1 MTARSG
7 SAAHDIAVIVN
18 GTERRARVIPRM
30 LLADVLRE
38 EWGLTGTHLGCEHG
52 ACGACTVL
60 VDGEPTRSCL
70 VFAVQADG
78 CRVDTV
84 EGLAGDGPG
93 LHPLQEAFRARHAL
107 QCGFCTPGIL
117 MTLVAY
123 LRRHSGA
130 VGDGGPG
137 SALRQPLPVHGLSA
151 HRAGRAGRGGGRASG
166 GHVGVKF
173 VGDRHLR
180 KEDPRL
186 LTGRGR
192 YVADIALPG
201 MLHAVLLRSPHAHA
215 RIVGST
221 RRAPSRTP
229 GWSTSCASPI
239 SEPRGVSF
247 PWSRRTPSCAG
258 TTSPRSRATAPATW
272 ASRWPRW
279 WRTAATRRRT
289 PASCWRSSTSRCR
302 RPRRSRRARP
312 PSTTTSPTTWPGA
325 SPSPAATSRPRCG
338 AAPRVASLRL
348 RIGRGGGQP
357 METRGL
363 VADWNAALGQLTV
376 WASSQVPHQIRQ
388 FIADLLDLAPHQ
400 VRVIAPDVGGGFGAK
415 LIVYPEDVLIPFLAR
430 RLARPVRWIEDRL
443 EHMLAATQEREQ
455 EHEVTVGFDDTGRLL
470 ALRDRF
476 VHDTGAYTPRGL
488 VVPLLTASMLTGPY
502 RIAAVES
509 SFESRYTHRVPVT
522 PYRGAGQP
530 QAVFV
535 IERVLDLVARETGR
549 DRAQVRLAN
558 LVRAEDM
565 PWDTGLPNYRGSGHV
580 VLDSGD
586 LPSVLR
592 RALESARYDAL
603 AAEAAAARAQG
614 RLVGVGVAC
623 YVELTGVGPFES
635 ARVRV
640 DPAGRITA
648 FSGVTTQG
656 QGLET
661 TLAQVAADELGV
673 TPEDV
678 TVIAGDT
685 AGVEHGTGSFASR
698 AAVVGGSAVALAA
711 RDVSAKA
718 RLLAA
723 KALGC
728 AEAELEQA
736 GAAFAD
742 RRRPERRVT
751 FAELARLA
759 GAATAALGVEPGLE
773 STRFFQPTDMTYSSG
788 AHVALV
794 ELDALSACV
803 RILGYWISHD
813 SGRLINPLVVEGQLQ
828 GAVALGIG
836 SALLEEITLRR
847 VGPAPRGQLHG
858 LSAAHRD
865 RRAEHGHRPPRDA
878 LAPEPARSQG
888 RGRVRCAP
896 RPRRPRLGDRGRGR
910 ARGRSR
916 HAHAPRA
923 RAPAGPAAAGSPA
936 A

>member
-1 MTARSG
+1 M
-7 SAAHDIAVIVN
+7 
-18 GTERRARVIPRM
+18 
-30 LLADVLRE
+30 
-38 EWGLTGTHLGCEHG
+38 
-52 ACGACTVL
+52 
-60 VDGEPTRSCL
+60 
-70 VFAVQADG
+70 
-78 CRVDTV
+78 
-84 EGLAGDGPG
+84 
-93 LHPLQEAFRARHAL
+93 
-107 QCGFCTPGIL
+107 
-117 MTLVAY
+117 
-123 LRRHSGA
+123 
-130 VGDGGPG
+130 
-137 SALRQPLPVHGLSA
+137 
-151 HRAGRAGRGGGRASG
+151 
-166 GHVGVKF
+166 KF

-192 YVADIALPG
+192 YVGDIALPG

-215 RIVGST
+215 RIV
-221 RRAPSRTP
+221 RLDAARARAHP
-229 GWSTSCASPI
+229 GVVDV
-239 SEPRGVSF
+239 VSF
-247 PWSRRTPSCAG
+247 TDLGSAG
-258 TTSPRSRATAPATW
+258 RAMPMVPPHAELRGHNFNPLAGD
-272 ASRWPRW
+272 RVRFVGEPV
-279 WRTAATRRRT
+279 AAVV
-289 PASCWRSSTSRCR
+289 
-302 RPRRSRRARP
+302 
-312 PSTTTSPTTWPGA
+312 
-325 SPSPAATSRPRCG
+325 ATSRYAAEDARDLLEVEYEVLPSAQTLAPGAPAVHDDIADNVAGRVTLTRG
-338 AAPRVASLRL
+338 DTAAALRAAPRVISVRL

-357 METRGL
+357 IETRGL
-363 VADWNAALGQLTV
+363 VADWNAALDQLTV

-388 FIADLLDLAPHQ
+388 FIVDLLDLAPHQ

-430 RLARPVRWIEDRL
+430 RLGRPVRWIEDRL

-455 EHEVTVGFDDTGRLL
+455 EHEVTVGFDDAGRLL

-502 RIAAVES
+502 RIPAVES

-530 QAVFV
+530 QPVFV

-592 RALESARYDAL
+592 RALESARYGAR
-603 AAEAAAARAQG
+603 AADAAAARAQG
-614 RLVGVGVAC
+614 RLVGVGLAC

-640 DPAGRITA
+640 DAAGRIIV

-673 TPEDV
+673 TPADV
-678 TVIAGDT
+678 TVITGDT
-685 AGVEHGTGSFASR
+685 AGVEHGIGSFASR
-698 AAVVGGSAVALAA
+698 AAVAGGSAVALAA
-711 RDVSAKA
+711 RDVRAKA
-718 RLLAA
+718 CLLAA
-723 KALGC
+723 RALGV
-728 AEAELEQA
+728 AEAELEQT
-736 GAAFAD
+736 GAAFVE
-742 RRRPERRVT
+742 RRRPERRMT

-773 STRFFQPTDMTYSSG
+773 STRFFQPTDMAYSSG

-794 ELDALSACV
+794 ELDPLSAGV

-813 SGRLINPLVVEGQLQ
+813 SGRLINPLIVEGQLQ

-836 SALLEEITLRR
+836 SALLEEITYDESGQLLAGSYMDYLLPTATDVPTMVIDHLETLSPLNPLGLKGVGESGALPVPAVLASAIEDA
-847 VGPAPRGQLHG
+847 VGPEGGRVTRMPLG
-858 LSAAHRD
+858 
-865 RRAEHGHRPPRDA
+865 
-878 LAPEPARSQG
+878 PAR
-888 RGRVRCAP
+888 
-896 RPRRPRLGDRGRGR
+896 LLDLL
-910 ARGRSR
+910 
-916 HAHAPRA
+916 
-923 RAPAGPAAAGSPA
+923 PAALR
-936 A
+936 

>member
-1 MTARSG
+1 
-7 SAAHDIAVIVN
+7 
-18 GTERRARVIPRM
+18 
-30 LLADVLRE
+30 
-38 EWGLTGTHLGCEHG
+38 
-52 ACGACTVL
+52 
-60 VDGEPTRSCL
+60 
-70 VFAVQADG
+70 
-78 CRVDTV
+78 
-84 EGLAGDGPG
+84 
-93 LHPLQEAFRARHAL
+93 
-107 QCGFCTPGIL
+107 
-117 MTLVAY
+117 
-123 LRRHSGA
+123 
-130 VGDGGPG
+130 
-137 SALRQPLPVHGLSA
+137 
-151 HRAGRAGRGGGRASG
+151 
-166 GHVGVKF
+166 VKF

-192 YVADIALPG
+192 YVADLALPG
-201 MLHAVLLRSPHAHA
+201 LLHAVILRSPHAHA
-215 RIVGST
+215 RIRRIDTERTRAHPGVVDVVTFADLGPAGRAMPMVPPHPELRGHNFAPLAGDRARFVGEPVAAVVAESRYAAEDARELIEVEYEALPSAQT
-221 RRAPSRTP
+221 LAP
-229 GWSTSCASPI
+229 G
-239 SEPRGVSF
+239 
-247 PWSRRTPSCAG
+247 
-258 TTSPRSRATAPATW
+258 APAVHEDVADNLAGRVSLT
-272 ASRWPRW
+272 RGDVE
-279 WRTAATRRRT
+279 AALR
-289 PASCWRSSTSRCR
+289 
-302 RPRRSRRARP
+302 
-312 PSTTTSPTTWPGA
+312 
-325 SPSPAATSRPRCG
+325 
-338 AAPRVASLRL
+338 AAPRVASVRL

-363 VADWNAALGQLTV
+363 VADWNAALEQLTV

-388 FIADLLDLAPHQ
+388 FIVDLLDLAPHQ
-400 VRVIAPDVGGGFGAK
+400 VRVVAPDVGGGFGAK

-430 RLARPVRWIEDRL
+430 RLVHPVRWIEDRL
-443 EHMLAATQEREQ
+443 EHMLAATQERQQ
-455 EHEVTVGFDDTGRLL
+455 EHEVTVGFDDAGQLL

-502 RIAAVES
+502 RIPAVES
-509 SFESRYTHRVPVT
+509 TFESRYTHRVPVT

-558 LVRAEDM
+558 LVRAADM

-586 LPSVLR
+586 PPSVLR
-592 RALESARYDAL
+592 RALESAGYEAR
-603 AAEAAAARAQG
+603 AAEAAAARARG
-614 RLVGVGVAC
+614 RLVGVGVAS

-640 DPAGRITA
+640 DAAGRITA
-648 FSGVTTQG
+648 WSGVTTQG

-673 TPEDV
+673 TPADV
-678 TVIAGDT
+678 TVITGDT

-711 RDVSAKA
+711 RDVHAKT

-723 KALGC
+723 RALGV
-728 AEAELEQA
+728 AEADLEQA
-736 GAAFAD
+736 GCAFTD

-773 STRFFQPTDMTYSSG
+773 STRFFQPTDMAYSSG

-794 ELDALSACV
+794 ELDPLSAAV

-836 SALLEEITLRR
+836 SALLEEIAYDEAGQLLAGSYMDYLLPTATDVPTMVIDHLETPSPLNPLGLKGVGESGALPVPAVLASAIEDA
-847 VGPAPRGQLHG
+847 VGPAGGRVTRMPLG
-858 LSAAHRD
+858 
-865 RRAEHGHRPPRDA
+865 
-878 LAPEPARSQG
+878 PARLMELLPPS
-888 RGRVRCAP
+888 
-896 RPRRPRLGDRGRGR
+896 
-910 ARGRSR
+910 
-916 HAHAPRA
+916 
-923 RAPAGPAAAGSPA
+923 
-936 A
+936 